1 MIRKTPIAITLAIVI
16 KDRIQKYQ
24 IYYTKNIRMPY
35 NVYVVFATKDTNK
48 DFQKMTSQRMHQVLL
63 KVNCTIIKTIAWIV

>member
-1 MIRKTPIAITLAIVI
+1 
-16 KDRIQKYQ
+16 
-24 IYYTKNIRMPY
+24 MPY